1 MMIAGKERS
10 ILLSHTFLTTLGR
23 VALSGRRVWYSISH
37 PIGFPWLGLRSCKDK
52 ADLPQDIFQPSYLIS
67 PR

>member
-1 MMIAGKERS
+1 MIAGEKKKHIIITYLFDNFRKGCS
-10 ILLSHTFLTTLGR
+10 
-23 VALSGRRVWYSISH
+23 RRVWYSILH
-37 PIGFPWLGLRSCKDK
+37 ATGFPWLGLRSCKDK